1 MPTGG
6 ADIVLTDVL
15 VDAAVGAGIGGVTS
29 AVTGGNPLTGALLGG
44 VSGGAIG
51 GFGGPVG
58 DSLGIG
64 TVGGDALVGGT
75 VGALGNVVTGG
86 NPLTGALTGAAG
98 GALTGAFSTPGG
110 TPAGSPTSGGASAA
124 GAVAPAGAAPID
136 LTGVNTGNFDVGGG
150 LTAPSATNVASTL
163 DAGSNFDVGGGLN
176 APSGGI
182 TTSTGINT
190 AADLGNLNVG
200 GANIGTTPPTA
211 QPSILSG
218 TQQIG
223 GASGANLG
231 TLTGDTGLISP
242 PAAAGTGGAATS
254 GKSAFNYQDST
265 TGKILN
271 SLGLPQNAITEGI
284 AKNPGAL
291 VAGGGLLFN
300 MLQNQNLPGQDRLKQ
315 QADQLNA
322 QGQQL
327 ANYLLQGNL
336 PPGLQAAVDQAKQ
349 SARASIISR
358 YAANNPSGA
367 DPRTNSALQQELA
380 AADMQAV
387 ISTAQIGQQL
397 LQQGVS
403 ESGLA
408 SQLYEQILNINQKQS
423 QASGGAIANFAAA
436 LAGNG
441 GGTTIKIGGGNS

>member
-6 ADIVLTDVL
+6 ADFVLADVL

-58 DSLGIG
+58 DALGIG
-64 TVGGDALVGGT
+64 AVGGDALVGGA
-75 VGALGNVVTGG
+75 VGALGSAVTGG
-86 NPLTGALTGAAG
+86 NPLVGGVTGAAG
-98 GALTGAFSTPGG
+98 GALTGALSTPGG
-110 TPAGSPTSGGASAA
+110 TSAGAPTSGGASAV
-124 GAVAPAGAAPID
+124 GSIAPAGAAPID
-136 LTGVNTGNFDVGGG
+136 LTGVNTGGFDVGGG
-150 LTAPSATNVASTL
+150 LTGPTVGAPSTGGAAPDLGGFNA
-163 DAGSNFDVGGGLN
+163 GGGL
-176 APSGGI
+176 

-190 AADLGNLNVG
+190 AADLGNLNAG
-200 GANIGTTPPTA
+200 GGGNIGTGAPTSQA
-211 QPSILSG
+211 SLLSG
-218 TQQIG
+218 TAPIG

-231 TLTGDTGLISP
+231 TISGDTGLISP
-242 PAAAGTGGAATS
+242 PAAAGGVTSSGGKAP
-254 GKSAFNYQDST
+254 FNYNDST
-265 TGKILN
+265 LGKVMN
-271 SLGLPQNAITEGI
+271 DLGLPQGAITEGI

-300 MLQNQNLPGQDRLKQ
+300 MLQNQNLPGQDRLKA

-358 YAANNPSGA
+358 YAAQNPSGA
-367 DPRTNSALQQELA
+367 NPATNSALQQELA

-387 ISTAQIGQQL
+387 IFTAQIGEQL
-397 LQQGVS
+397 LQQGVT
-403 ESGLA
+403 EAGLS
-408 SQLYEQILNINQKQS
+408 SQLYEQILNINQKQA
-423 QASGGAIANFAAA
+423 ASSGSAIANFAAA
-436 LAGNG
+436 LNGG
-441 GGTTIKIGGGNS
+441 GGTTIRLGGSNN